1 MITWKEIDDAVGGIV
16 SAALTDADLTAA
28 RIRSD
33 ISEPIARRSYRIDL
47 TNTDD
52 TRTETYAER
61 GMDVEI
67 YYYPQEKERPR
78 DELNDAS
85 QVLKSA
91 LGGGILVSDVHIEL
105 SEGIEADVSDGI
117 LTLMF
122 RLEWI
127 ETKED
132 EGEMMEKLVVD
143 GEEAVNGS
151 NDA

>member
-132 EGEMMEKLVVD
+132 EGEMMEKLVID

>member
-33 ISEPIARRSYRIDL
+33 VSEPIARRSYRIDL

-143 GEEAVNGS
+143 GEEAVNGG

>member
-33 ISEPIARRSYRIDL
+33 VSEPIARRSYRIDL

>member
-67 YYYPQEKERPR
+67 DYNPQENERPR